1 MRALLDTHLLLW
13 ALADDPKLPA
23 VARTIIAD
31 SSNPIFY
38 SVASVWEIAIKH
50 GLHPDRMMVDA
61 KHLIEFCNA
70 AGLESLPLANRHVEA
85 LETLTRP
92 KELPSHNDP
101 FDRIM
106 LAQAK
111 ADNLIFI
118 THDTRI
124 AEYNEPCVLW
134 V

>member
-38 SVASVWEIAIKH
+38 SVASVWEVAIKH

-61 KHLIEFCNA
+61 KRLIEFCGE
-70 AGLESLPLANRHVEA
+70 AGFESLPLANRHVEA

-92 KELPSHNDP
+92 NELPVHNDP

-124 AEYNEPCVLW
+124 AEYDEPCVLW

>member
-1 MRALLDTHLLLW
+1 MRALLDTHVLLW
-13 ALADDPKLPA
+13 ALADDPKLPP

-31 SSNPIFY
+31 GSNPVFY
-38 SVASVWEIAIKH
+38 SAASVWEVSIKH
-50 GLHPDRMMVDA
+50 NLHPDRMHVSA
-61 KHLIEFCNA
+61 EPLIAFCNE
-70 AGLESLPLANRHVEA
+70 AGFGPLPIANRHVEA

-92 KELPSHNDP
+92 KTLPAHNDP

-111 ADNLIFI
+111 ADSLIFL
-118 THDTRI
+118 THDARI
-124 AEYNEPCVLW
+124 AEYDEPCVLW